1 MQNNKPITTSEL
13 AKILNT
19 QNNVILNTAKKYI
32 PNKIIENSVATFF
45 NEEETSIIIKN
56 LDYNNSQAKEP
67 FTAVKG
73 TIKTTLM
80 LQNEIDNS
88 LNLSLTLSKQ
98 IETAK
103 SLPKEE
109 KLPLA
114 LATFQSLLEDLEH
127 FKGQQNLDLVQ
138 DRGHLKEFYN
148 LILNN

>member
-88 LNLSLTLSKQ
+88 LNLPLTLSKQ

-109 KLPLA
+109 KITLA